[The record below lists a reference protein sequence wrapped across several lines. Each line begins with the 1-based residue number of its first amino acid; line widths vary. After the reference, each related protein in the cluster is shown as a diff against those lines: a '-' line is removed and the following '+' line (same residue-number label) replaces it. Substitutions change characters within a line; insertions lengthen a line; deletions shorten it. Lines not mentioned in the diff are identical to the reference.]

1 MYLMGKRDLTRR
13 EFLEKTSTAMAA
25 VGISGVAFSA
35 GQPLLAEIGQKT
47 LPAAAASSDLFD
59 IAPFG
64 RRCVADR
71 NTSQVVFDYAA
82 AKGGL
87 AGERL
92 ADGQYIYGL
101 QWAEERDISEV
112 RVLFGPGSAP
122 VGATIEYW
130 FVGWPYPPPR
140 MPSIEDPSD
149 DPWQGKWLKAMT
161 KVERHDAEYCYRFLP
176 LEIDENPVA
185 ENLGG
190 LDYRRTLKLRLT
202 FPSAPSLHKVQVF
215 TGSKQKPVQLRIEL
229 GAGDAAR
236 YQWKGKILAYNGILN
251 DLKLWNGSA
260 GDSADAQHFQ
270 VATNGS
276 PKGLALNLVATE
288 PSLEGSYDLTI
299 VTLDAGE
306 RTFSF
311 AVCDVEKGPV
321 YVPDFHAYVTLASDK
336 VLFAPSIVKKGE
348 KIRDKLAKE
357 PEQTYERAMKEIPEL
372 DPAERQWPSRLN
384 LPLGSDSS
392 WQKFAFEWGG
402 NITIG
407 KRWTKAK
414 GAELRRLEWPEDQI
428 HWRIGTGETP
438 SFRPG
443 WRDSKLHILEDH
455 LPVVT
460 AKWST
465 DSIQYVEEG
474 FATPLSGPLSPED
487 PGRSEQT
494 PTILMLKLTCHNAGT
509 TTATSHLWLA
519 TDPVEEVV
527 FEQSE
532 LVSANRPLV
541 RAHVRLPISAQ
552 AKVAQVPYDSSSL
565 QGIHVEF
572 PLDPGEV
579 KAVLI
584 SLPFIPGLSQE
595 ERGRLAALDYD
606 AERARIV
613 SYWREVVALPIP
625 FDVPEPQL
633 MSLAKANLVHI
644 RISVTKDPK
653 SGLYMLPPASYLY
666 DAYAEEIGIQA
677 VGFDALGDSRR
688 AALYLES
695 MIQLQGS
702 SPFAGTFTGD
712 QAGVYHGAR
721 VDAEYDYTA
730 EGDYNVDHGLLLWG
744 LAEHYFFTRD
754 KEWLHHAAP
763 SMKRA
768 ADWVFEQRKLTQV
781 LDGGEKAPEYGLLPA
796 GRLEDSTDWANWFSV
811 NVFALGGMIRLAQ
824 ALADA
829 GAPEAAHYAQE
840 TEAYRQDLRQAV
852 LRASRSAP
860 VTRLRDNSYI
870 PWVPSKPHQRFRL
883 WGPVRVGLYSRY
895 PERVLPCFRSSATRE
910 VLYAPIQL
918 LVFGAFR
925 NDEPLANWVLDDW
938 EDNLTMSTSLGL
950 NVHGWVDDEY
960 WFSRGGMVFEA
971 NLHNP
976 ILPYLY
982 RNEIPAAIRNFYND
996 FVACR
1001 YRDVNAFTEEYRQW
1015 VHASGPFYKASEEMR
1030 SVYWLRNMLLLEDG
1044 DTLLLA
1050 PGIPRAWL
1058 APGKR
1063 IELRDAPSYFGPVS
1077 YKLEPGNQGVEAGIT
1092 LPSRN
1097 PYKTAWFVVRAPDGK
1112 KINSVTIDGK
1122 PWTEFDASAERIRL
1136 PVRTE
1141 PMTISVRF

>member
-1 MYLMGKRDLTRR
+1 MGKRDLTRR
-13 EFLEKTSTAMAA
+13 EFLEKTSTAMVA
-25 VGISGVAFSA
+25 VGISGTVLSA
-35 GQPLLAEIGQKT
+35 SQPLLADIGPKNPST
-47 LPAAAASSDLFD
+47 GATSSELFD
-59 IAPFG
+59 VAPFG

-71 NTSQVVFDYAA
+71 NLGQVLFDYEAA
-82 AKGGL
+82 NQSGL

-92 ADGQYIYGL
+92 ADGRYIYGL

-112 RVLFGPGSAP
+112 RVLFGPGSTP
-122 VGATIEYW
+122 VGATVEYW
-130 FVGWPYPPPR
+130 FGGWPYPPPR

-161 KVERHDAEYCYRFLP
+161 KLERQDAEYCYRFLP

-185 ENLGG
+185 ENLHG

-202 FPSAPSLHKVQVF
+202 FPSAPAMEKVQVF

-229 GAGDAAR
+229 GAGDTAP
-236 YQWKGKILAYNGILN
+236 YEWKGKIQAYNGTLN
-251 DLKLWNGSA
+251 GVKLWNGSS
-260 GDSADAQHFQ
+260 GDTADTQQFR
-270 VATNGS
+270 VATSGS
-276 PKGLALNLVATE
+276 PKGLAVDLVAAD
-288 PSLEGSYDLTI
+288 PALPGSYDLTI
-299 VTLDAGE
+299 LTLVAGE

-336 VLFAPSIVKKGE
+336 LPFAPSVLKKGE

-357 PEQTYERAMKEIPEL
+357 PEQSLERAMTEIPEL
-372 DPAERQWPSRLN
+372 DPAERQWPSRLY
-384 LPLGSDSS
+384 LPLSIDSS

-402 NITIG
+402 NIMIS
-407 KRWTKAK
+407 KLWTKAK
-414 GAELRRLEWPEDQI
+414 GAELRRLEWAEDQI
-428 HWRIGTGETP
+428 HWRIGTGASP

-443 WRDSKLHILEDH
+443 WRDSELHILEDC

-465 DSIQYVEEG
+465 DGIQYVEEG
-474 FATPLSGPLSPED
+474 FATTLSGPLSPED
-487 PGRSEQT
+487 PGRSEQS
-494 PTILMLKLTCHNAGT
+494 PTALMLKLTCRNTGT
-509 TTATSHLWLA
+509 SAATSHLWLA

-527 FEQSE
+527 FKQGE
-532 LVSANRPLV
+532 LVSAVRPLV
-541 RAHVRLPISAQ
+541 RARVRLPDSAHT
-552 AKVAQVPYDSSSL
+552 AVAEVPYNSSTL
-565 QGIHVEF
+565 RGIHAEI
-572 PLDPGEV
+572 PLAPGEEIS
-579 KAVLI
+579 VLI
-584 SLPFIPGLSQE
+584 SLPFIPGLSNE
-595 ERGRLAALDYD
+595 ERGRLAALDYE
-606 AERARIV
+606 AERARVV
-613 SYWREVVALPIP
+613 SYWREVVGLPIP
-625 FDVPEPQL
+625 FDVPEPKL
-633 MSLAKANLVHI
+633 MSLAKANLTHI

-677 VGFDALGDSRR
+677 VGLDALGDSRH

-702 SPFAGTFTGD
+702 RPFAGSFTGD

-730 EGDYNVDHGLLLWG
+730 EGDYNVDHGLTLWG

-754 KEWLHHAAP
+754 KEWLRHAAP

-768 ADWVFEQRKLTQV
+768 ADWVFEQRKLTEV

-811 NVFALGGMIRLAQ
+811 NAFCLGGMIRLAQ

-829 GAPEAAHYAQE
+829 GMPEADHYAQE
-840 TEAYRQDLRQAV
+840 TEAYRRDLREAV
-852 LRASRSAP
+852 LRASRFAP

-895 PERVLPCFRSSATRE
+895 KERVLPCFRSSGTRE

-918 LVFGAFR
+918 LVFGAFG

-976 ILPYLY
+976 ILPYLR

-1015 VHASGPFYKASEEMR
+1015 VHASGPFYKGSEELR
-1030 SVYWLRNMLLLEDG
+1030 AIYWLRNMLLLEDG
-1044 DTLLLA
+1044 ESLLVA

-1058 APGKR
+1058 MPGKKV
-1063 IELRDAPSYFGPVS
+1063 ELRDAPSYFGPVS
-1077 YKLEPGNQGVEAGIT
+1077 YKLEPSNEGVEAQIT
-1092 LPSRN
+1092 LPARN
-1097 PYKTAWFVVRAPDGK
+1097 AYKTAWFVVRAPDGK
-1112 KINSVTIDGK
+1112 KISSVHIDAK
-1122 PWTEFDASAERIRL
+1122 PWRDFDAVTERIRL
-1136 PVRTE
+1136 PLRTE
-1141 PMTISVRF
+1141 PMKISVRF